1 MHDETAKLEVLHELK
16 SLGISLSI
24 DDFGKGYSSLS
35 YLKRLPI
42 DNLKIE

>member
-24 DDFGKGYSSLS
+24 DDFGTGLLLIVIFKTFAY
-35 YLKRLPI
+35 R
-42 DNLKIE
+42 